1 MMLLSTNFY
10 SWVSGI
16 HTAENWV
23 SDTPLP
29 QLNFPPFTPQL
40 PFDDVIV
47 KLEADPD
54 NVNVAS
60 VCVDHVPRDRRPPS
74 VDPEWIALIVALA
87 GSDPEVYRT
96 TIKTHSSNSNCKI
109 QTYTCGRGLICFL
122 LLMMVSSSFYGLTEV
137 V

>member
-1 MMLLSTNFY
+1 MLLSANFC
-10 SWVSGI
+10 SWVPDI

-23 SDTPLP
+23 NDTPLP
-29 QLNFPPFTPQL
+29 QFNFPPFTPQL

-60 VCVDHVPRDRRPPS
+60 VCVDHVPRDKRPPS
-74 VDPEWIALIVALA
+74 LDPKRIALIVALA

-96 TIKTHSSNSNCKI
+96 MIKTHCLSSNCTSP
-109 QTYTCGRGLICFL
+109 TYTCGRGLICFL
-122 LLMMVSSSFYGLTEV
+122 LLMMVSSSFCGLTEV
-137 V
+137 I